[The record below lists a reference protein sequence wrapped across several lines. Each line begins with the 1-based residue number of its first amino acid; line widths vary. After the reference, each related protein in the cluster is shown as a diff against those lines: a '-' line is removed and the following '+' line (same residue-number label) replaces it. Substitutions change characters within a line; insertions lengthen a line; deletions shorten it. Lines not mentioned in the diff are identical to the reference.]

1 LQGDQGYETFDDKA
15 EEQGDATNV
24 EVALGT
30 EQPHVGLHLVVQVL
44 MRVGQLRVGVFT
56 HLAHG
61 VQQEQDENA
70 QQEREVPLGLSA
82 ERHIEPGPEQTVP
95 AFGRHV
101 RHQEQHQHAHFEVQE
116 RRDNR
121 PLETH
126 LEYAGMAM

>member
-1 LQGDQGYETFDDKA
+1 MQGDQGYETFDDKA
-15 EEQGDATNV
+15 EEQGNATNV

-30 EQPHVGLHLVVQVL
+30 KQSHVGLHFVVQVL
-44 MRVGQLRVGVFT
+44 MCVAQLRVGVFT

-61 VQQEQDENA
+61 VQQEQDENEK
-70 QQEREVPLGLSA
+70 QEREVPLGLGA
-82 ERHIEPGPEQTVP
+82 QRLIEPGPEQTVP
-95 AFGRHV
+95 ALGRHV

-126 LEYAGMAM
+126 LV